1 MTDAA
6 AGPPQPIRKKI
17 LIVADKSEE
26 CRVALRFAGLRA
38 LHTGGRL
45 SLLYVIEPA
54 DFQHWVAVE
63 NIMRAEAREEAE
75 SLLHTLAAEVNRG
88 TGLVP
93 EYLIREGSKREEL
106 MRQLE
111 EDPSIRLLV
120 LGAGL
125 GKEGPGPLV
134 SLIAGE
140 VAGTFPVP
148 VTIVPGNM
156 TADEV
161 GELA

>member
-1 MTDAA
+1 MSDPSAT
-6 AGPPQPIRKKI
+6 PPQPTRKKI
-17 LIVADKSEE
+17 LVVADRSDE

-45 SLLYVIEPA
+45 SLLYVMEPA

-75 SLLHTLAAEVNRG
+75 SLLHTLAADVNRA

-93 EYLIREGSKREEL
+93 EFLIREGGKREEL

-111 EDPSIRLLV
+111 EDPNIRLLV
-120 LGAGL
+120 LGAGT
-125 GKEGPGPLV
+125 GNEGPGPLV

-148 VTIVPGNM
+148 VTIVPGGM
-156 TADEV
+156 TAEEV

>member
-75 SLLHTLAAEVNRG
+75 SLLHSLAAEVNRA

-93 EYLIREGSKREEL
+93 EFLIREGAKREEL